1 MRGRAWARHQR
12 ERVIRRRMR
21 WRWTQWLKSPGRLAK
36 WNGTCGC
43 GLCRYDR
50 WAARQRERRRVWAV
64 VQQEIDLAYEEL
76 TAC

>member
-12 ERVIRRRMR
+12 ERIIKQRKR
-21 WRWTQWLKSPGRLAK
+21 WWPWFQVPGKLAK

-50 WAARQRERRRVWAV
+50 WAARQRERRRAWAV
-64 VQQEIDLAYEEL
+64 VRQEIDLAYEEL
-76 TAC
+76 TAY